1 MDLTLLY
8 LCITLFH
15 VNASPTDISKDL
27 VSEEGTAADVKA
39 PFFSTSTLETAS
51 STSSTTPTGTATA
64 MIVVTGSAPEV
75 PTEAVPPPLTVGAIV
90 GAAVGDW
97 VAIGATAVMGA
108 ADGVAVTVAEAVF
121 DPVAVSVLHS
131 VGDSVADPPVDTV
144 ADPPVDTVADS
155 VAK

>member
-1 MDLTLLY
+1 
-8 LCITLFH
+8 

-108 ADGVAVTVAEAVF
+108 ADGVVMGAADGVAVTVAEAVF

-144 ADPPVDTVADS
+144 ADS